1 MEVLKEGDNQVG
13 GVFFVRLQRNQ
24 GCTDGQAGQDL
35 QREFVPCSQP
45 QIAAVDYLN
54 VVIGKAN
61 GSEGQRGTNRQP
73 DEFVGEIGPQDG
85 RNHDGNHNQHA
96 THGGSTRFF
105 GVRFGPFFADELSNL
120 KVTELAD
127 DGGTHDHPH
136 KKRGQAGKGGAKGE
150 IAEDAEGGKVR
161 EQLHV

>member
-54 VVIGKAN
+54 IVIGKAN

-105 GVRFGPFFADELSNL
+105 GVRFGPFFADVLANL
-120 KVTELAD
+120 EFAQLAD
-127 DGGTHDHPH
+127 DRWANNQSH
-136 KKRGQAGKGGAKGE
+136 KQGRKAGKGR
-150 IAEDAEGGKVR
+150 AEGQIAKNTER
-161 EQLHV
+161 RKMRL